1 LNVLLH
7 TVFSTLIVKAGSFD
21 DPQPS
26 DNELAK
32 RFGRCLTCNEIV
44 HFSRIVNRWVYDEG
58 TFHTGHLI
66 EFPIDWIP
74 LKTPIQIK
82 IQLQQKAETA

>member
-1 LNVLLH
+1 MSVR
-7 TVFSTLIVKAGSFD
+7 FRAGSLD

-32 RFGRCLTCNEIV
+32 RFGRCLTCNRIV
-44 HFSRIVNRWVYDEG
+44 HFSRTLRRWVYDDG

-66 EFPIDWIP
+66 EFPFEWIP
-74 LKTPIQIK
+74 IKTPIQVK
-82 IQLQQKAETA
+82 VQPRQRVETA